1 MTERTINFFLSARA
15 FMNHSSFKQDFDSPL
30 LFSFSLSLSR
40 PPTNGEEMQSILH
53 FHRWVSLDEKIKVNE
68 ETSISHVELIIGTRT
83 FWIHLFQRYLYQD
96 RSLGWTFFQAH
107 ETASCS
113 FDLMYSYVIIRAS
126 FLMQDWRILN
136 YRSIIH
142 TRLVRPF
149 SKALKIYYERRDLK
163 THTESDKSLQ
173 FVSFSFDESL
183 WSRISVN

>member
-1 MTERTINFFLSARA
+1 MHLWITRV
-15 FMNHSSFKQDFDSPL
+15 SSRILFPL
-30 LFSFSLSLSR
+30 YPFPSLSLSSSNKR
-40 PPTNGEEMQSILH
+40 RRDAKYFAFSQMSIARWEDQSKRGNIH
-53 FHRWVSLDEKIKVNE
+53 QPRGANH
-68 ETSISHVELIIGTRT
+68 TRT

-173 FVSFSFDESL
+173 FVLFSFDESL